1 MPLPTW
7 LFPLLGL
14 LAVAAVFVVVPY
26 ALTLGAQLRRPRP
39 VRCPETGSAETV
51 GIGLARQTVY
61 SFLPVCS
68 PVKLCAC
75 TRWPAR
81 AGCDQ
86 ACARQL

>member
-7 LFPLLGL
+7 LPQALGL

-26 ALTLGAQLRRPRP
+26 ALTLGAQFRLPRQ

-51 GIGLARQTVY
+51 AVGIARQTVY
-61 SFLPVCS
+61 SLLPVCD
-68 PVKLCAC
+68 PVRLCSC

-81 AGCDQ
+81 SACDQ